1 MKILRILTS
10 IAVFALAG
18 RPGGAF
24 GQTLT
29 NLWTFGSGGGQG
41 YFPFESLVQATD
53 GNFYGTVGSGG
64 TSNDGAVFRITPTG
78 SLTNL
83 HSFTGSDG
91 AFPSAEL
98 VQGSDGNF
106 YGTTSEGGTSTNCGG
121 GCGAVFQITPTG
133 TLTNLHSF
141 TGLDGANPQ
150 AALVEGSDGNFYGTT
165 YGDGLSSS
173 GNVFRISP
181 AGTLTNLHSFS
192 GPDGAFPYAGLLL
205 ADDGNFY
212 GTTYL
217 GGASGSGTVFRITPS
232 GSLTNLHSFSGP
244 DGASPRAALVEG
256 TDGNFYGTTYT
267 GGTSGS
273 GAVFRITT
281 SGSLTNLHSFSGND
295 GASPWAALVLG
306 SDGNFYGTTY
316 LGGTNKD
323 GTIFRITP
331 SGSLTNLHMFASGR
345 DGAFPQDALIQG
357 SDGNFYGT
365 TVNGGTNGV
374 GTVFKLTVP
383 FSPPANQISAL
394 QFFTVFNTTNIAVLI
409 PSVSGETYQL
419 QYTASMSPTNWINTG
434 DPAPSIGGPLILTD
448 IMETKPSQRF
458 YRAVI
463 TP

>member
-1 MKILRILTS
+1 MKILRLLTF

-18 RPGGAF
+18 RPSGAF
-24 GQTLT
+24 GQTPT
-29 NLWTFGSGGGQG
+29 NLWTFGTGGDQG

-78 SLTNL
+78 TLTNL

-98 VQGSDGNF
+98 VQGSDGYF

-121 GCGAVFQITPTG
+121 GCGTVFQMTPTG

-173 GNVFRISP
+173 GTVFRISP
-181 AGTLTNLHSFS
+181 TGTLTNLHQFS

-205 ADDGNFY
+205 AGDGNFY

-217 GGASGSGTVFRITPS
+217 GGASGSGTVFRISPT
-232 GSLTNLHSFSGP
+232 GTLTNLHSFSGP

-256 TDGNFYGTTYT
+256 TDGNFYGTTYA

-273 GAVFRITT
+273 GAVFRITM
-281 SGSLTNLHSFSGND
+281 SGSLTNLHSFSGAD
-295 GASPWAALVLG
+295 GGNSWAALVLG

-316 LGGTNKD
+316 LGGTGKD

-331 SGSLTNLHMFASGR
+331 SGSLTNLHMFAGGT

-357 SDGNFYGT
+357 SDGYFYGT

-374 GTVFKLTVP
+374 GTIFKLTV
-383 FSPPANQISAL
+383 SLYPPANQVSAL

-419 QYTASMSPTNWINTG
+419 QYTATMSPANWINTG
-434 DPAPSIGGPLILTD
+434 DPTLSIGGPLILTD
-448 IMETKPSQRF
+448 IMDAQPSQRF